1 METLEFRQ
9 SSFRDFL
16 HVIFKRKNQ
25 ILLFFAVT
33 VCTVVIGTFVS
44 KPVYEAKAQIL
55 VKMGRENIYIPP
67 TGTNSQIINFNRD
80 NQINSEIELLKSR
93 SLAENVIKSLGT
105 ETIYK
110 NLDHKGTVLK
120 FQKSLSVEG
129 IKKSDVIAVSFKHK
143 DPKMA
148 AKIVNTLANTYFVEH
163 LLVHKNPQSY
173 NFFEDQSQVLKTK
186 LEQSEAALETFK
198 KQNRVTALDEQQKLL
213 LKHIADLN
221 AELNRTLSQEAETR
235 NRILQIRQQLD
246 KTPET
251 IPQGKEVDHNPFLIS
266 NLEARLVELQ
276 LKEKELLIKYT
287 PQSRL
292 VKNVKEKIQMVQEKL
307 AQNEKKQYG
316 KSRVGL
322 NTTYQ
327 RLQEELFRNQAEG
340 KALAAKREIQDTQLT
355 DYQGKLEQLN
365 QIEVKLN
372 QLEQSVDVNRQ
383 NYRLYLAK
391 FEESRISDAMDNKKM
406 ANVSLMQ
413 SAFTPLNPVSPKVLL
428 NIVLAI
434 FLGGFGGL
442 GLAFFGEY
450 LDDSFEKPEDVE
462 KELQLPV
469 LTSIP
474 ELEASATLLQ
484 PIAAESETP

>member
-1 METLEFRQ
+1 MEALEIRQ

-33 VCTVVIGTFVS
+33 VCTVVIGTFMTR
-44 KPVYEAKAQIL
+44 PVYEAKAQIL
-55 VKMGRENIYIPP
+55 VKMGRENLYIPP
-67 TGTNSQIINFNRD
+67 NSTNSRIINFNRD

-93 SLAENVIKSLGT
+93 SLAENVIRSLGP

-110 NLDHKGTVLK
+110 KLDHKDTVLK

-148 AKIVNTLANTYFVEH
+148 AKIVNTLANAYFEKH

-173 NFFEDQSQVLKTK
+173 NFFEDQSQVLKTR

-198 KQNRVTALDEQQKLL
+198 RQNRVTALDEQQKLL

-221 AELNRTLSQEAETR
+221 AELNQTLGREAETK
-235 NRILQIRQQLD
+235 NRILQTRQQLD

-251 IPQGKEVDHNPFLIS
+251 IAQGKEVDHNPYLIS

-276 LKEKELLIKYT
+276 LKEKQLLIKYT

-292 VKNVKEKIQMVQEKL
+292 VKNVKEEIQMVQERL

-316 KSRVGL
+316 SSRVGL

-327 RLQEELFRNQAEG
+327 RLQEEFFRNQTEG
-340 KALAAKREIQDTQLT
+340 KALAAKRVIQNTQLT
-355 DYQGKLEQLN
+355 DYQGKREQLN
-365 QIEVKLN
+365 QMEVKLN

-413 SAFTPLNPVSPKVLL
+413 SALTPLKPVSPKVLL

-450 LDDSFEKPEDVE
+450 FDDSLEKPEDVE

-474 ELEASATLLQ
+474 EL
-484 PIAAESETP
+484 AEIDMLKIVG

>member
-33 VCTVVIGTFVS
+33 VCTVVIGTFVI

-55 VKMGRENIYIPP
+55 VKMGRENLYIPP
-67 TGTNSQIINFNRD
+67 NSTNSQIMNVNRD

-93 SLAENVIKSLGT
+93 SLAENVIKSLGP

-110 NLDHKGTVLK
+110 NLDHKNPVLR

-129 IKKSDVIAVSFKHK
+129 IKKSDVIAISFKHK

-148 AKIVNTLANTYFVEH
+148 AKIVNTLANAYFDEH

-213 LKHIADLN
+213 LKHNADLN
-221 AELNRTLSQEAETR
+221 AELNRTLSQEAETK

-251 IPQGKEVDHNPFLIS
+251 IAQGKEVDHNPYLIS

-276 LKEKELLIKYT
+276 LKQKQLLIKYT

-292 VKNVKEKIQMVQEKL
+292 IKNVKEEIQMVQEKL

-316 KSRVGL
+316 KSSVGL

-340 KALAAKREIQDTQLT
+340 KALVAKREIQNTQLT
-355 DYQGKLEQLN
+355 NFQGKLEQLN
-365 QIEVKLN
+365 QMEVKLN

-406 ANVSLMQ
+406 ANVSLME
-413 SAFTPLNPVSPKVLL
+413 SAFTPLKQVSPKVLL

-450 LDDSFEKPEDVE
+450 LDDSLEKPEDVE

-469 LTSIP
+469 LASIP
-474 ELEASATLLQ
+474 ELTEIDKLKVGV
-484 PIAAESETP
+484 

>member
-1 METLEFRQ
+1 
-9 SSFRDFL
+9 
-16 HVIFKRKNQ
+16 
-25 ILLFFAVT
+25 
-33 VCTVVIGTFVS
+33 
-44 KPVYEAKAQIL
+44 
-55 VKMGRENIYIPP
+55 
-67 TGTNSQIINFNRD
+67 
-80 NQINSEIELLKSR
+80 
-93 SLAENVIKSLGT
+93 
-105 ETIYK
+105 
-110 NLDHKGTVLK
+110 
-120 FQKSLSVEG
+120 
-129 IKKSDVIAVSFKHK
+129 
-143 DPKMA
+143 
-148 AKIVNTLANTYFVEH
+148 
-163 LLVHKNPQSY
+163 
-173 NFFEDQSQVLKTK
+173 
-186 LEQSEAALETFK
+186 
-198 KQNRVTALDEQQKLL
+198 
-213 LKHIADLN
+213 
-221 AELNRTLSQEAETR
+221 
-235 NRILQIRQQLD
+235 
-246 KTPET
+246 
-251 IPQGKEVDHNPFLIS
+251 LIS

-327 RLQEELFRNQAEG
+327 LLQEELFRNQAEG
-340 KALAAKREIQDTQLT
+340 KALAAKREIQNTQLT
-355 DYQGKLEQLN
+355 DYHGKLEQLN

-450 LDDSFEKPEDVE
+450 LDDSLEKPEDVE

>member
-9 SSFRDFL
+9 SSLRDFL
-16 HVIFKRKNQ
+16 HVIFKRKKQ

-33 VCTVVIGTFVS
+33 VCTVVIGTFVI

-55 VKMGRENIYIPP
+55 VKMGRENLYIPP
-67 TGTNSQIINFNRD
+67 NSTNSQIINFNRD

-93 SLAENVIKSLGT
+93 SLAENVIKSLGP

-110 NLDHKGTVLK
+110 NLDHKDTVLT

-148 AKIVNTLANTYFVEH
+148 AKIVNTLANAYFVEH

-340 KALAAKREIQDTQLT
+340 KALAAKREIQNTQLT
-355 DYQGKLEQLN
+355 DYQGKLGQLN

-372 QLEQSVDVNRQ
+372 QLEQLVDVNRQ

-413 SAFTPLNPVSPKVLL
+413 SAFTPLKPVSPKVLL

-450 LDDSFEKPEDVE
+450 LDDSLEKPEDVE

-484 PIAAESETP
+484 PNADESEVP